1 MHAYGNNLGNNSTMS
16 VSMMVLAQT
25 GTYQTQ
31 KVRPIDAK
39 VTSGVIDQLKQ
50 VTHNGVNLGMGAMQ
64 QVASDIICPRAQ
76 VEGDVQVQNGWRERR
91 FRGILKVLEKHPFQA
106 TTTQRIFT
114 IYTDHSDASVN
125 YLDPQMRIYFNN
137 ETIVNERIE
146 QTVNG
151 PVKYAVISGSN
162 QIIMPIDPSP
172 APQNLYTAATPL
184 HLLRPEDVFHFG
196 QTKQAIDNLTKAG
209 QINGVNRQF
218 NYNSLTGHGGSFKYS
233 RRDDT
238 APTRYLHHQLKAYQE
253 AVVESANEDS
263 GYQHF
268 GTDDSVFGGGF
279 AASNEKVYG
288 DAAALASNQL
298 IEQNAFLAR
307 LREHCGLTQRGYVTY
322 GDLCKLFPEVAP
334 GPHSVTKYSLDNGQ
348 SIRRVNMAEH
358 SNHWNGADPTSV
370 AAAMVAQVVPALL
383 MDNFWRSFS
392 FAVTNGKGYQQYS
405 IDFHEQHCKSIID
418 GVSMIPYFRE
428 VERRLVLDLLNSI
441 TRGNQIMFTLSV
453 NCDIVGD
460 TIIDIS
466 LYGEPPTRFIAPT
479 FADSL
484 YSPLITRDQN
494 NQTNICNS
502 LLYLVN
508 EVIDTSSLTNNI
520 AAVNPGTI
528 QYTQSQI
535 QPGVNI
541 HANSFGAL

>member
-16 VSMMVLAQT
+16 VSMLVLAQT

-172 APQNLYTAATPL
+172 APHNLYTAATPL

-268 GTDDSVFGGGF
+268 GADDSVFGGGF

-334 GPHSVTKYSLDNGQ
+334 GPHSVTKYSMDNGQ

>member
-1 MHAYGNNLGNNSTMS
+1 MHAYNLNTSNNTTMRIA
-16 VSMMVLAQT
+16 MFVLAQT

-39 VTSGVIDQLKQ
+39 ITKNAIETLQQ
-50 VTHNGVNLGMGAMQ
+50 ATHGGVNLGVGAMQ

-76 VEGDVQVQNGWRERR
+76 VEGDVNIQNSWRERR
-91 FRGILKVLEKHPFQA
+91 FRGFMKVLEQHPFQA

-137 ETIVNERIE
+137 ETIITERIE
-146 QTVNG
+146 QSVNG
-151 PVKYAVISGSN
+151 PVKYAMISGSN

-172 APQNLYTAATPL
+172 QPNNLYSPSVPV

-196 QTKQAIDNLTKAG
+196 QTKMAIENLQRAG
-209 QINGVNRQF
+209 QIAGVNRQYNF
-218 NYNSLTGHGGSFKYS
+218 NSLSGHGGSFKYS

-253 AVVESANEDS
+253 AVVEANNDDG
-263 GYQHF
+263 GYCDGDWSTFGMGEVPQHNTHMLF
-268 GTDDSVFGGGF
+268 GN
-279 AASNEKVYG
+279 AATH
-288 DAAALASNQL
+288 ASNQM
-298 IEQNAFLAR
+298 IEQNGFLNR
-307 LREHCGLTQRGYVTY
+307 LREHAGLTQRGYVTY
-322 GDLCKLFPEVAP
+322 GDLCKLFPEAAA
-334 GPHSVTKYSLDNGQ
+334 GIHSVTKYSLDNGQ
-348 SIRRVNMAEH
+348 SIRKVNMAEH
-358 SNHWNGADPTSV
+358 SNHWNGADPVSV

-392 FAVTNGKGYQQYS
+392 FAVTNGRGFSEYTV
-405 IDFHEQHCKSIID
+405 DFHEEHCRSIID
-418 GVSMIPYFRE
+418 GISMIPYFRE
-428 VERRLVLDLLNSI
+428 VERRLKLDLLNSI
-441 TRGNQIMFTLSV
+441 TRCNQIMFTLSV

-466 LYGEPPTRFIAPT
+466 LHGEPPTRFIAPT

-484 YSPLITRDQN
+484 YSPLITRDIQ

-502 LLYLVN
+502 MLYLVDQ
-508 EVIDTSSLTNNI
+508 VIDTSHLANNV
-520 AAVNPGTI
+520 AVANPGTI
-528 QYTQSQI
+528 SAPQSQI
-535 QPGVNI
+535 QNGANI
-541 HANSFGAL
+541 HANHFGAL

>member
-16 VSMMVLAQT
+16 VSMLVLTQT

-172 APQNLYTAATPL
+172 ASQNLYTAATPL

-268 GTDDSVFGGGF
+268 GVDDSVFGGGF

-322 GDLCKLFPEVAP
+322 GDLCKLFPEAAP
-334 GPHSVTKYSLDNGQ
+334 GPHSVTKYSMDNGQ